1 MEPPKS
7 GAGRWNHQNQA
18 PRDGTTEIRRLE
30 MEPLKSRAKAH
41 RAGTAKNQGIK
52 SGNRQKSRHPETEP
66 PKSGTQIRFRNPQ
79 NQAPGSG
86 PAKIRHP
93 SGTAKIRH
101 PDQELPTPSTRLRN
115 RQNQAPGSG
124 TAKIRHP
131 DQKPPTPS
139 TRLRK
144 RQNQAPGSGTAK
156 IRHLDLERNNL
167 AGTARRGHAP
177 QHF

>member
-86 PAKIRHP
+86 PAR
-93 SGTAKIRH
+93 IRH
-101 PDQELPTPSTRLRN
+101 PDQEPPKSGTQIRNCQHQAPVAETSKSGTRIRN

-124 TAKIRHP
+124 TQQSSRNR
-131 DQKPPTPS
+131 QKGACS
-139 TRLRK
+139 TTLLK
-144 RQNQAPGSGTAK
+144 FFVPKQILMEGIKSILHIYP
-156 IRHLDLERNNL
+156 IDI
-167 AGTARRGHAP
+167 
-177 QHF
+177 

>member
-52 SGNRQKSRHPETEP
+52 SGNRQKSRHLETEP

-79 NQAPGSG
+79 NQAPRSG

-93 SGTAKIRH
+93 DPEPPKSGTQIRNCQHQAPGCGNVKIRH
-101 PDQELPTPSTRLRN
+101 PDQEPPK
-115 RQNQAPGSG
+115 SG
-124 TAKIRHP
+124 TWIWNATI
-131 DQKPPTPS
+131 
-139 TRLRK
+139 
-144 RQNQAPGSGTAK
+144 
-156 IRHLDLERNNL
+156 
-167 AGTARRGHAP
+167 
-177 QHF
+177 

>member
-52 SGNRQKSRHPETEP
+52 SGNRQKSRHLETEP

-86 PAKIRHP
+86 P
-93 SGTAKIRH
+93 
-101 PDQELPTPSTRLRN
+101 
-115 RQNQAPGSG
+115 
-124 TAKIRHP
+124 AKIRHP

-167 AGTARRGHAP
+167 VGTARRGHAP